1 MSSWRVVKRF
11 LNFAEF
17 KTILIISKNL
27 YGGMVDTSGSIAH
40 CRKTSRFES

>member
-1 MSSWRVVKRF
+1 MSSWRIVKRL

-17 KTILIISKNL
+17 ETILIISKNL
-27 YGGMVDTSGSIAH
+27 YGEMVDTSGNIAH